1 MKENTEKKTTSAK
14 LNAFLEKNRKGLLV
28 VFIILIV
35 GLAGFI
41 AYEVF
46 YSSVTKKALTAIDTI
61 SYELTNKAVGL
72 EDAELNARK
81 NSAMEKLNPYLT
93 KGGIIGVRAN
103 LLAAEIA
110 FNSKNYDDAVKY
122 YNEVV
127 SKGKKSYT
135 APVAFYNMGTCYEQ
149 KNDLNQA
156 AENYKSAVEF
166 KDFVLRTHAQFSYG
180 RVLYTLGNYDE
191 ANKVLQE
198 LVDEQPDDSWA
209 ELAKTIIIQMKADGK
224 IN

>member
-1 MKENTEKKTTSAK
+1 MEKNTEKKTTSAK

-28 VFIILIV
+28 FFIIVIV
-35 GLAGFI
+35 GLVGFI

-46 YSSVTKKALTAIDTI
+46 NSSITNKGLTAIDTI

-72 EDAELNARK
+72 DDAELTARK
-81 NSAMEKLNPYLT
+81 NSAMEKLNPYLS
-93 KGGIIGVRAN
+93 KGGITGVRAN

-110 FNSKNYDDAVKY
+110 FNSKNYDDAINY
-122 YNEVV
+122 YNQVV
-127 SKGKKSYT
+127 SKGRKSYT
-135 APVAFYNMGTCYEQ
+135 APIAYYNIGTCYEQ
-149 KNDLNQA
+149 KNDLNNA
-156 AENYKSAVEF
+156 AENYKSAVEY

-180 RVLYTLGNYDE
+180 RVLYTLGKFDE
-191 ANKVLQE
+191 ANTALQE
-198 LVDEQPDDSWA
+198 LVDENPDDSWA